1 MGVLVKIC
9 GLNSAEAADAA
20 ARAGA
25 DFGGLLFHPKSPRNI
40 SLEQASALATR
51 LRGKL
56 RLIAVSA
63 NASDDELAAITAAT
77 KPEFL
82 QLHGQETPERV
93 ASIRARFNLP
103 VIKAFSIAEEKDF
116 SVLAGFEK
124 LVDMLLFDARAP
136 QGATREGGHGVA
148 FDWQLLRGRNFAR
161 PFILEGGLN
170 PDNVVR
176 AITVTSPFGVGA
188 SSGVETAPGVKSAS
202 LIADFVSSARA
213 AQLSE
218 VRA

>member
-25 DFGGLLFHPKSPRNI
+25 DFGGLLFHPNSPRNL
-40 SLEQASALATR
+40 SLELASALASR

-56 RLIAVSA
+56 RLIAVTSNATDDVLSA
-63 NASDDELAAITAAT
+63 IVAAT

-82 QLHGQETPERV
+82 QLHGHEMPERV
-93 ASIRARFNLP
+93 AAIRARFGLP
-103 VIKAFSIAEEKDF
+103 VIKVFSIAEEKDF
-116 SVLAGFEK
+116 AQLSAYEK
-124 LVDMLLFDARAP
+124 LADMFLFDAKAP
-136 QGATREGGHGVA
+136 KGATREGGHGVA
-148 FDWQLLRGRNFAR
+148 FDWQLLRGQSFAR

-176 AITVTSPFGVGA
+176 AITVTSPFGVGT

-202 LIADFVSSARA
+202 LIAEFVSSARS

-218 VRA
+218 MRA